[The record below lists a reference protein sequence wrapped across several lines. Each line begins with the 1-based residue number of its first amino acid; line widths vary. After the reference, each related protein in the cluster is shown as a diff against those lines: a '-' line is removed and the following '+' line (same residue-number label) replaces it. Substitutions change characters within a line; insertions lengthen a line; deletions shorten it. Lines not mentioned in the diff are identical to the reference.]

1 MATLQRKKIHGN
13 WYWYITECRRIRGK
27 PRPVVLKYI
36 GSSDKLMS
44 MLMGLD
50 SLSELSITSYEH
62 GSVYCLHKIA
72 EEAGIAA
79 IFKKHFSG
87 QVRDGMSVAESLL
100 LISIYRACRPASK
113 RAFSEWAAGTT
124 LPHIMGFEVRR
135 MTSQHF
141 WDQMNAVKEEEIE
154 RAEEE
159 IAQTLIKTMGI
170 SIDIL
175 LYDVTNFFT
184 FIASDNKRNKLC
196 QRGRNKQKRDDLRQF
211 NLAILT
217 SRNSYIPLLSEV
229 YEGNIPDVKSFASLL
244 SKIRKRLSL
253 IAHEIEDITLVF
265 DKGNYSKE
273 IQKELQEARVKWV
286 GSLSILMHSDYA
298 RIRRNRFHRIK
309 LCHGKKISCFRM
321 EKDLWGQ
328 KMAMVVLFSK
338 KLYQGQVLGF
348 KKALAKAI
356 AYLKAI
362 HGTRKNID
370 TVTRELKSFLS
381 KEHIK
386 EVLIP
391 QITRKGN
398 RIQAY
403 WKIDKRAYHY
413 LLKEYFG
420 RKVLFSTNLDW
431 TDAEI
436 IEAYYGLGKIENYF
450 KILKNPF
457 HFSVRP
463 QYHWTDHKIKV
474 HVFTCLVGLILTAV
488 LYKKVQENHIAISP
502 TRMLHELSKVRES
515 LIMELTGLKGKP
527 RARRKLEE
535 MGDQAFRLYKLLS
548 I

>member
-13 WYWYITECRRIRGK
+13 WYWYITECRRIKGK

-36 GSSDKLMS
+36 GTTDKLVS
-44 MLMGLD
+44 MLMQLD
-50 SLSELSITSYEH
+50 SLPELSITSYEH
-62 GSVYCLHKIA
+62 GSVYCLHKITQ
-72 EEAGIAA
+72 EAGIAA

-87 QVRDGMSVAESLL
+87 QMRDGMSVAESLL
-100 LISIYRACRPASK
+100 MISIYRACRPASK

-124 LPHIMGFEVRR
+124 LPHSMGFEVRR

-141 WDQMNAVKEEEIE
+141 WDQMNSVKEEEIE

-159 IAQTLIKTMGI
+159 IAKTLVKTMGI
-170 SIDIL
+170 SLDTL

-184 FIASDNKRNKLC
+184 FIASDNKRNTLC

-211 NLAILT
+211 NLAILI

-229 YEGNIPDVKSFASLL
+229 YEGNIPDVKSFASLF
-244 SKIRKRLSL
+244 SKIRKRLSF
-253 IAHEIEDITLVF
+253 IAQEIEDITLVF

-273 IQKELQEARVKWV
+273 IQKELQEAQVKWV
-286 GSLSILMHSDYA
+286 GSLSLSMHSDYA

-309 LCHGKKISCFRM
+309 LSNEKKISCFRI

-328 KMAMVVLFSK
+328 KMAMVIVFSK
-338 KLYQGQVLGF
+338 KLYQGQVRGF

-362 HGTRKNID
+362 DGTRKKID
-370 TVTRELKSFLS
+370 TVTRELKSLLS

-386 EVLIP
+386 EALITH
-391 QITRKGN
+391 ITRKGN
-398 RIQAY
+398 RIQAR
-403 WKIDKRAYHY
+403 WHTDKRSYRY

-420 RKVLFSTNLDW
+420 RKVLFSTNLNW

-450 KILKNPF
+450 RILKNPF

-463 QYHWTDHKIKV
+463 QYHWTDQKIKV
-474 HVFTCLVGLILTAV
+474 HVFTCLVGLILTA
-488 LYKKVQENHIAISP
+488 LLFKKVQKNHIAISP

-515 LIMELTGLKGKP
+515 LIMEISGRKGKP
-527 RARRKLEE
+527 RTRRKLEE
-535 MGDQAFRLYKLLS
+535 MGDQAFQLYKLLS